1 HMLWLGSVRSG
12 GVLAPAAP
20 TPAPAAAVV
29 SGSPEGDSPAS
40 APTNADGS
48 SSPSAPESAPGAG
61 SGNGTNGNG
70 SGNGNG
76 DDGPPL
82 PPFNLTALALRTS
95 RLANGVSALHGEVAR
110 TLWKDLDYGEG
121 MSRVEIG
128 HITNGV
134 HAPTWIWPVFAT
146 LLAAHLGAA
155 FPHNLEHPGFAETLQ
170 RIAPLDLWNAH
181 LAQKKRLIHVARRKL
196 LEQFAR
202 LGRSPEALRD
212 VDTILDEDALTIGFA
227 RRFATYKR
235 AALIFR
241 DTARLA
247 QLVRA
252 EGRPIQII
260 FAGKAH
266 PADRPGQQLIREI
279 IATSQTPDFLG
290 RVVFLE
296 DYDMGIARYL
306 VQGVDLWLNT
316 PRRPQE
322 ASGTSG
328 MKAALNGVL
337 NCSILDGWW
346 DEGFDSSHG
355 WAFGREI
362 P

>member
-1 HMLWLGSVRSG
+1 
-12 GVLAPAAP
+12 
-20 TPAPAAAVV
+20 
-29 SGSPEGDSPAS
+29 
-40 APTNADGS
+40 
-48 SSPSAPESAPGAG
+48 
-61 SGNGTNGNG
+61 
-70 SGNGNG
+70 
-76 DDGPPL
+76 
-82 PPFNLTALALRTS
+82 
-95 RLANGVSALHGEVAR
+95 
-110 TLWKDLDYGEG
+110 

-134 HAPTWIWPVFAT
+134 HAPTWIGPEIAT
-146 LLAAHLGAA
+146 LLSAHLGAS

-346 DEGFDSSHG
+346 NEGFDGAHG
-355 WAFGREI
+355 WAFGRELPSGDAAQQDAEDANSLYPVLSEQI
-362 P
+362 VPAFYEIDPQTRVPLAWVERMKLAIGQLAPRFNTARMVREYAEKYYLPATEP